1 MKLTRRE
8 FIETAGGAFVAGI
21 ATTNA
26 TAGTPLLEK
35 LELFR
40 AGEGGYALYRIPGLL
55 VTRRGSLLAWC
66 EARKRPSSD
75 WGTIDIQMRRST
87 DGGKTFDAPRT
98 IANVEGPKQ
107 KNPAAIAQKLGTNDE
122 VTYNNPV
129 MIADKNGAV
138 HFLFCLEYMR
148 CFYARAW
155 AKSIREHVVSR
166 TMPPWRADPQHSQFA
181 NDARLSAQEIETV
194 RRWVDEGAKEGDPKD
209 LPPAH
214 EIKRIAIRN
223 FLFQIPAGAERHRVT
238 ACYTFDRAVRA
249 LGKGKVVLFACT
261 QEGHSWQLRSN
272 DDGKTWSEPR
282 FLAVSSK
289 MTTRHLFGAEPYVTL
304 TYSDALADKGQLHI
318 FIPHLWRQ
326 VLHVRMSERDLLK
339 LPTKRDL
346 FPGQ

>member
-1 MKLTRRE
+1 MKRKICHLSLIGR
-8 FIETAGGAFVAGI
+8 AFAYGV
-21 ATTNA
+21 
-26 TAGTPLLEK
+26 
-35 LELFR
+35 
-40 AGEGGYALYRIPGLL
+40 LL
-55 VTRRGSLLAWC
+55 VALSASLTLVRQNVVVEAAGQNAKKEVVFTRDVAPIFYKNCVACHRPDDIAPMSLL
-66 EARKRPSSD
+66 
-75 WGTIDIQMRRST
+75 
-87 DGGKTFDAPRT
+87 
-98 IANVEGPKQ
+98 
-107 KNPAAIAQKLGTNDE
+107 
-122 VTYNNPV
+122 TYK
-129 MIADKNGAV
+129 D
-138 HFLFCLEYMR
+138 
-148 CFYARAW
+148 ARAW
-155 AKSIREHVVSR
+155 AKSIREQVVSR
-166 TMPPWRADPQHSQFA
+166 AMPPWRANSNYGEFS
-181 NDARLSAQEIETV
+181 NDARLSVEEIDTI

-214 EIKRIAIRN
+214 EIKRIEIRN

-249 LGKGKVVLFACT
+249 LGKGKVVLFART

-346 FPGQ
+346 FPDQ